1 MANIFGNILL
11 PQNIS
16 REKSRQVLIEVR
28 DTSIADAP
36 STVVAQQS
44 LKNVLLAPGL
54 AIPYS
59 LEVPTEQSQRHLSLR
74 VHVDLDGTGAVTP
87 GDLLTVQA
95 YPIKQG
101 GGAGPLDVHVVP
113 V

>member
-1 MANIFGNILL
+1 MANVSGNILL

-16 REKSRQVLIEVR
+16 REKSRRVLIEVR
-28 DTSIADAP
+28 DTSVADAP

-44 LKNVLLAPGL
+44 LKNVALAPSL
-54 AIPYS
+54 SIPYS
-59 LEVPTEQSQRHLSLR
+59 LEVPAGQSQRHLSLR
-74 VHVDLDGTGAVTP
+74 VHVDLDGTGVVTP

-101 GGAGPLDVHVVP
+101 EEPGPLDVHVVA